1 MGEEIRRSVTKRHL
15 TRAEAFA
22 EAVGKTTRLSRHLV
36 SCPDCRELV
45 ELFRAFAV
53 AGKLPLP
60 DAPAG
65 WVAKAEAIAE
75 RKKPLEQLRRI
86 VAELVLDTWKMPAPV
101 GVRGPGALDQRRL
114 RFRAEDI
121 ELDIRAER
129 RAKGWAL
136 IAETSIPAKNEEVT
150 WLEVDGDV
158 HFAGADGLYQWW
170 SARPPKKVLFGIG
183 GRLVAF
189 PELDWKKKSSK

>member
-1 MGEEIRRSVTKRHL
+1 
-15 TRAEAFA
+15 
-22 EAVGKTTRLSRHLV
+22 
-36 SCPDCRELV
+36 V
-45 ELFRAFAV
+45 ELFRTFAV

-65 WVAKAEAIAE
+65 WIARAEAVAGQ
-75 RKKPLEQLRRI
+75 KKPLEQLRR
-86 VAELVLDTWKMPAPV
+86 LVGKLILDTWTAPAPV

-114 RFRAEDI
+114 RFRAEEI

-136 IAETSIPAKNEEVT
+136 IAEASVPAKSGEMS

-158 HFAGADGLYQWW
+158 HFAGSDGLYQWW
-170 SARPPKKVLFGIG
+170 SARPPKKVLFGMG

-189 PELDWKKKSSK
+189 PELDWKKKRSK

>member
-1 MGEEIRRSVTKRHL
+1 V
-15 TRAEAFA
+15 
-22 EAVGKTTRLSRHLV
+22 
-36 SCPDCRELV
+36 D
-45 ELFRAFAV
+45 LFRTFAV
-53 AGKLPLP
+53 AGKPPLP

-75 RKKPLEQLRRI
+75 RKKPFEQLRRI
-86 VAELVLDTWKMPAPV
+86 VAELVLDTWQMPAPA

-114 RFRAEDI
+114 RFRAENI

-136 IAETSIPAKNEEVT
+136 IAEASLPRGNDEKS
-150 WLEVDGDV
+150 WLDVDGGI

-170 SARPPKKVLFGIG
+170 STRPPKKVLFGTG
-183 GRLVAF
+183 GRLVVF